1 MEITLPK
8 EGMVFDKIPM
18 RFPRAHFYQ
27 TLRLNDHPDLM
38 QEFDSI
44 LDEAVALA
52 QPKAVFR
59 PISIQSKGPGYITVE
74 GEKLS
79 SAVLSSQLVTS
90 DHLYLVAGTCGTE
103 LEDWA
108 AQIIDPLK
116 QYWVHN
122 ILGVAL
128 ERAMRYLRQT
138 VKSKYQTSHLSVIE
152 PGANLNW
159 PIEGQKL
166 LFQLLGDLP
175 DQIGLNLLSGYIMKP
190 TKSVSG
196 IMFQTSQPIN
206 RCRLCD
212 SPMCTDRTRPFDP
225 ALFL

>member
-1 MEITLPK
+1 MEITLHK

-18 RFPRAHFYQ
+18 RFPRAHFYR

-38 QEFDSI
+38 QEFDSL

-52 QPKAVFR
+52 QPKAVYR
-59 PISIQSKGPGYITVE
+59 PILIQSKGPGYIMVE
-74 GEKLS
+74 GNKLS
-79 SAVLSSQLVTS
+79 SAILSSLLVTS
-90 DHLYLVAGTCGTE
+90 NQLYLAASTCGIE

-116 QYWVHN
+116 QYWVHK
-122 ILGVAL
+122 ILGFAL
-128 ERAMRYLRQT
+128 DGAMRYLRQT
-138 VKSKYQTSHLSVIE
+138 VKSQYQTSHLSVIE
-152 PGANLNW
+152 PGANSNW

-175 DQIGLNLLSGYIMKP
+175 DQIGLSLLPSYIMKP

-212 SPMCTDRTRPFDP
+212 SSTCTDRTRPFDP
-225 ALFL
+225 VLFL